1 MEPLITPKNHP
12 YRVGF
17 RLLALLFNLQ
27 KRYFQTSVVA
37 VTIVLTSL
45 FSMLLPNVM
54 VNAVSPQIE
63 IISIDERSSDSVEI
77 TFISSIPKRQ
87 ISNYTITAIPDR
99 SGLVEISNSNNQEI
113 NSQKW
118 SVSKLLKRKVS
129 GLINY
134 EFKPI
139 ASAGSY
145 AFKVCAKR
153 VNGKVSCS
161 DLFEYPQYAK
171 LLDQI
176 SRLPSDWANPR
187 PIQTP
192 VSTAPVAPLTAPAFT
207 LSSSSQSVTFNSAI
221 TTVTN
226 TSTGGTISSYSISP
240 AAPAGLT
247 FSNSTGELSGTP
259 TTPQS
264 STAYTITANNAT
276 GSATATFTLTV
287 SPGAAVK
294 VAVTRASV
302 GTSPGFAFTTQPQI
316 TIQDSAG
323 NTITSSSAVVTAT
336 VSAGGALV
344 GTATAT
350 ASSGVATFSNLGI
363 RGFGGVAYTITYTA
377 SGLTTDTQIVTP
389 SALTRGAN
397 GPGGGLIYYVA
408 TTSAGFTCGPTR
420 NETCY
425 YLEVAPSNWTVG
437 GDPVKVWAVAGKQ
450 GSDITDISN
459 DGSAYNNALGIGLG
473 YRNSIAIV
481 DQGNDTTS
489 AAGTARAYTGGSLND
504 WYLPTT
510 AEINLLSQWWRG
522 ITQDVSGEI
531 DGGTINASAGFTV
544 GGDYHAAS
552 EGSSSTSWGHRF
564 QTDSMQGAGSKN
576 ASARVRPIRAF

>member
-1 MEPLITPKNHP
+1 MGSLITRKNHP
-12 YRVGF
+12 TRAGF
-17 RLLALLFNLQ
+17 GLLAFLLNLQ

-37 VTIVLTSL
+37 VTIAITSL
-45 FSMLLPNVM
+45 FTMFLPNVM
-54 VNAVSPQIE
+54 VNAVSAQIE
-63 IISIDERSSDSVEI
+63 IISIDETSGNSVEI
-77 TFISSIPKRQ
+77 IFNSSIPKRQ
-87 ISNYTITAIPDR
+87 ISNYTITATPDL
-99 SGLVEISNSNNQEI
+99 SGFVGSGNSNTQQI
-113 NSQKW
+113 KSQNK
-118 SVSKLLKRKVS
+118 SVSKVLKRKVS

-139 ASAGSY
+139 ASAAPY
-145 AFKVCAKR
+145 TFKVCAKR
-153 VNGKVSCS
+153 INGKVSCS
-161 DLFEYPQYAK
+161 DLFEYPQYGK

-192 VSTAPVAPLTAPAFT
+192 APTASLAAPAFT

-247 FSNSTGELSGTP
+247 FSNSTGQLSGTP

-264 STAYTITANNAT
+264 STAYTITANNAS
-276 GSATATFTLTV
+276 GSATAIFTLTV

-425 YLEVAPSNWTVG
+425 YLEVAPSNWSG
-437 GDPVKVWAVAGKQ
+437 GADPTKVWAVAAKQ

-473 YRNSIAIV
+473 YKNSIAIV

-522 ITQDVSGEI
+522 ITQDVTSNI
-531 DGGTINASAGFTV
+531 NGGTINASAGFTD
-544 GGDYHAAS
+544 GGDYHASS

-564 QTDSMQGAGSKN
+564 QTTPSMQGAGSKN

>member
-1 MEPLITPKNHP
+1 
-12 YRVGF
+12 
-17 RLLALLFNLQ
+17 
-27 KRYFQTSVVA
+27 
-37 VTIVLTSL
+37 
-45 FSMLLPNVM
+45 MLLPNVM

-63 IISIDERSSDSVEI
+63 IISIDETSSNSVEI
-77 TFISSIPKRQ
+77 TFDSSIPKRQ
-87 ISNYTITAIPDR
+87 ISNYTITATPDL
-99 SGLVEISNSNNQEI
+99 SGFVGSGNSNTQQI
-113 NSQKW
+113 NSQNK
-118 SVSKLLKRKVS
+118 SVSKVLKRKVS
-129 GLINY
+129 GLIQY

-139 ASAGSY
+139 ASAAPY
-145 AFKVCAKR
+145 IFKVCAKR
-153 VNGKVSCS
+153 INGKVSCS
-161 DLFEYPQYAK
+161 DLFDYPQYAK

-187 PIQTP
+187 PIQIP
-192 VSTAPVAPLTAPAFT
+192 APTAPVASVAAPAFT
-207 LSSSSQSVTFNSAI
+207 LSSSSQSVTVNTAI

-226 TSTGGTISSYSISP
+226 TSTGGAISSYSISP

-247 FSNSTGELSGTP
+247 FSTSTGQLSGTP

-264 STAYTITANNAT
+264 STVYTITATNAS
-276 GSATATFTLTV
+276 GSSTATFTLTV

-363 RGFGGVAYTITYTA
+363 RGFGGTAYTITYTA

-389 SALTRGAN
+389 SALTRGAS

-408 TTSAGFTCGPTR
+408 PTSAGFTCGPTR

-425 YLEVAPSNWTVG
+425 YLEVSPSNWSG
-437 GDPVKVWAVAGKQ
+437 GADPSKVWAVAAKQ
-450 GSDITDISN
+450 GTDITDISN

-473 YRNSIAIV
+473 YKNSIAIV
-481 DQGNDTTS
+481 DQGNDATS
-489 AAGTARAYTGGSLND
+489 AAGAARAYSGGSLND

-522 ITQDVSGEI
+522 ITQDVTLNI
-531 DGGTINASAGFTV
+531 KLGTINASAGFTD
-544 GGDYHAAS
+544 GGDYHASS
-552 EGSSSTSWGHRF
+552 EGSASTSWGHRF
-564 QTDSMQGAGSKN
+564 QTDSLQGAGSKN

>member
-1 MEPLITPKNHP
+1 ML
-12 YRVGF
+12 
-17 RLLALLFNLQ
+17 NLY
-27 KRYFQTSVVA
+27 KKYFHTSVIG

-45 FSMLLPNVM
+45 FTMLLPNVM

-63 IISIDERSSDSVEI
+63 IISIDETSSNSVEI
-77 TFISSIPKRQ
+77 TFDSSIPKRQ
-87 ISNYTITAIPDR
+87 ISNYTITATPDL
-99 SGLVEISNSNNQEI
+99 SGFVGSGNSNTQQI
-113 NSQKW
+113 NSQNK
-118 SVSKLLKRKVS
+118 SVSKVLKRKVS
-129 GLINY
+129 GLIQY

-139 ASAGSY
+139 ASAAPY
-145 AFKVCAKR
+145 IFKVCAKR
-153 VNGKVSCS
+153 INGKVSCS
-161 DLFEYPQYAK
+161 DLFDYPQYAK

-187 PIQTP
+187 PIQIP
-192 VSTAPVAPLTAPAFT
+192 APTAPVASVAAPAFT
-207 LSSSSQSVTFNSAI
+207 LSSSSQSVTVNTAI

-226 TSTGGTISSYSISP
+226 TSTGGAISSYSISP

-247 FSNSTGELSGTP
+247 FSTSTGQLSGTP

-264 STAYTITANNAT
+264 STVYTITATNAS
-276 GSATATFTLTV
+276 GSSTATFTLTV

-363 RGFGGVAYTITYTA
+363 RGFGGTAYTITYTA

-389 SALTRGAN
+389 SALTRGAS

-408 TTSAGFTCGPTR
+408 PTSAGFTCGPTR

-425 YLEVAPSNWTVG
+425 YLEVSPSNWSG
-437 GDPVKVWAVAGKQ
+437 GADPSKVWAVAAKQ
-450 GSDITDISN
+450 GTDITDISN

-473 YRNSIAIV
+473 YKNSIAIV
-481 DQGNDTTS
+481 DQGNDATS
-489 AAGTARAYTGGSLND
+489 AAGAARAYSGGSLND

-522 ITQDVSGEI
+522 ITQDVTLNI
-531 DGGTINASAGFTV
+531 KLGTINASAGFTD
-544 GGDYHAAS
+544 GGDYHASS
-552 EGSSSTSWGHRF
+552 EGSASTSWGHRF
-564 QTDSMQGAGSKN
+564 QTDSLQGAGSKN

>member
-1 MEPLITPKNHP
+1 
-12 YRVGF
+12 
-17 RLLALLFNLQ
+17 LLNLH
-27 KRYFQTSVVA
+27 KKYFHTSVIG

-45 FSMLLPNVM
+45 FTMLLPNVM

-63 IISIDERSSDSVEI
+63 IISIDETSSNSVEI
-77 TFISSIPKRQ
+77 TFNSSIPKKQ
-87 ISNYTITAIPDR
+87 ISNYTITATPDL
-99 SGLVEISNSNNQEI
+99 SGFVGSGNSNPQQI
-113 NSQKW
+113 NSQNK
-118 SVSKLLKRKVS
+118 SVSKVLKRKVS
-129 GLINY
+129 GLIQY
-134 EFKPI
+134 EFKSI
-139 ASAGSY
+139 ASAAPY
-145 AFKVCAKR
+145 IFKVCAKR
-153 VNGKVSCS
+153 INGKVSCS
-161 DLFEYPQYAK
+161 DQFDYPQYAK

-187 PIQTP
+187 PIQIP
-192 VSTAPVAPLTAPAFT
+192 APTAPVASVAAPAFA
-207 LSSSSQSVTFNSAI
+207 LSSSSQSVTVNTAI

-226 TSTGGTISSYSISP
+226 TSTGGAISSYSISP
-240 AAPAGLT
+240 AAPTGLT
-247 FSNSTGELSGTP
+247 FSTSTGQLSGTP

-264 STAYTITANNAT
+264 STAYTITATNAS

-287 SPGAAVK
+287 SPGAAVQ

-302 GTSPGFAFTTQPQI
+302 GTSPGFAFTTQPQV

-363 RGFGGVAYTITYTA
+363 RGFGGTAYTITYTA
-377 SGLTTDTQIVTP
+377 SGLTTDTQVVTP
-389 SALTRGAN
+389 SALTRGAS

-408 TTSAGFTCGPTR
+408 PTSAGFTCGPTR

-425 YLEVAPSNWTVG
+425 YLEVSPSNWSG
-437 GDPVKVWAVAGKQ
+437 GADPSKVWAVAAKQ
-450 GSDITDISN
+450 GDYIAGISN
-459 DGSAYNNALGIGLG
+459 DSSAYNNALGIGLG
-473 YRNSIAIV
+473 YKNSIAIV
-481 DQGNDTTS
+481 DQGNDATS
-489 AAGTARAYTGGSLND
+489 AAGAARAYTGGSLND

-522 ITQDVSGEI
+522 ISQDVTLNSN
-531 DGGTINASAGFTV
+531 GGTINASAGFTD
-544 GGDYHAAS
+544 GGDYHASS
-552 EGSSSTSWGHRF
+552 EGSASTSWGHRF
-564 QTDSMQGAGSKN
+564 QTVSLQGAGSKN

>member
-1 MEPLITPKNHP
+1 ML
-12 YRVGF
+12 
-17 RLLALLFNLQ
+17 NLH
-27 KRYFQTSVVA
+27 KKYFHTSVIGVI
-37 VTIVLTSL
+37 IVLTSL
-45 FSMLLPNVM
+45 FTMLLPNVM
-54 VNAVSPQIE
+54 VNAASPQIE
-63 IISIDERSSDSVEI
+63 IISIDETSSNSVEI
-77 TFISSIPKRQ
+77 TFNSSIPKRQ
-87 ISNYTITAIPDR
+87 ISNYTITATPDL
-99 SGLVEISNSNNQEI
+99 SGFVGSGSSNTQQI
-113 NSQKW
+113 NSQNK
-118 SVSKLLKRKVS
+118 SVSKVLKRKVS
-129 GLINY
+129 GLIQY

-139 ASAGSY
+139 ASAAPY
-145 AFKVCAKR
+145 IFKVCAKR
-153 VNGKVSCS
+153 INGKVSCS
-161 DLFEYPQYAK
+161 DLFDYPQYAK

-187 PIQTP
+187 PIQIP
-192 VSTAPVAPLTAPAFT
+192 APTAPVASVAAPAFT
-207 LSSSSQSVTFNSAI
+207 LSSSSQSVTVNTAI

-226 TSTGGTISSYSISP
+226 TSTGGAISSYSISP
-240 AAPAGLT
+240 AAPTGLT
-247 FSNSTGELSGTP
+247 FSTSTGQLSGTP

-264 STAYTITANNAT
+264 STAYTITATNAS

-316 TIQDSAG
+316 TIQDSVG

-363 RGFGGVAYTITYTA
+363 RGFGGTAYTITYTA
-377 SGLTTDTQIVTP
+377 SGLTTDTQVVTP
-389 SALTRGAN
+389 SALTRGAS

-408 TTSAGFTCGPTR
+408 PTSAGFTCGPTR

-425 YLEVAPSNWTVG
+425 YLEVSPSNWSG
-437 GDPVKVWAVAGKQ
+437 GADPSKVWAVAAKQ
-450 GSDITDISN
+450 GTDITDISN

-473 YRNSIAIV
+473 YKNSIAIV
-481 DQGNDTTS
+481 DQGNDATS
-489 AAGTARAYTGGSLND
+489 AAGAARAYSGGSLND

-522 ITQDVSGEI
+522 ITQDVTLNI
-531 DGGTINASAGFTV
+531 KLGTINASAGFTD
-544 GGDYHAAS
+544 GGDYHASS
-552 EGSSSTSWGHRF
+552 EGSASTSWGHRF
-564 QTDSMQGAGSKN
+564 QTDSLQGAGSKN

>member
-1 MEPLITPKNHP
+1 
-12 YRVGF
+12 
-17 RLLALLFNLQ
+17 
-27 KRYFQTSVVA
+27 
-37 VTIVLTSL
+37 
-45 FSMLLPNVM
+45 MLLPNVM

-63 IISIDERSSDSVEI
+63 IISIDETSSNSVEI
-77 TFISSIPKRQ
+77 TFDSSIPKRQ
-87 ISNYTITAIPDR
+87 ISNYTITATPDL
-99 SGLVEISNSNNQEI
+99 SGFVGSGNSNTQQI
-113 NSQKW
+113 NSQNK
-118 SVSKLLKRKVS
+118 SVSKVLKRKVS
-129 GLINY
+129 GLIQY

-139 ASAGSY
+139 ASAAPY
-145 AFKVCAKR
+145 IFKVCAKR
-153 VNGKVSCS
+153 INGKVSCS
-161 DLFEYPQYAK
+161 DLFDYPQYAK

-187 PIQTP
+187 PIQIP
-192 VSTAPVAPLTAPAFT
+192 APTAPVASVAAPAFT
-207 LSSSSQSVTFNSAI
+207 LSSSSQSVTVNTAI

-226 TSTGGTISSYSISP
+226 TSTGGAISSYSISP

-247 FSNSTGELSGTP
+247 FSTSTGQLSGTP

-264 STAYTITANNAT
+264 STVYTITATNAS
-276 GSATATFTLTV
+276 GSSTATFTLTV

-363 RGFGGVAYTITYTA
+363 RGFGGTAYTITYTA
-377 SGLTTDTQIVTP
+377 SGLTTDTQVVTP
-389 SALTRGAN
+389 SALTRGAS

-408 TTSAGFTCGPTR
+408 PTSAGFTCGPTR

-425 YLEVAPSNWTVG
+425 YLEVSPSNWSG
-437 GDPVKVWAVAGKQ
+437 GADPSKVWAVAAKQ
-450 GSDITDISN
+450 GTDITDISN

-473 YRNSIAIV
+473 YKNSIAIV
-481 DQGNDTTS
+481 DQGNDATS
-489 AAGTARAYTGGSLND
+489 AAGAARAYSGGSLND

-522 ITQDVSGEI
+522 ITQDVTLNI
-531 DGGTINASAGFTV
+531 KLGTINASAGFTD
-544 GGDYHAAS
+544 GGDYHASS
-552 EGSSSTSWGHRF
+552 EGSASTSWGHRF
-564 QTDSMQGAGSKN
+564 QTDSLQGAGSKN

>member
-1 MEPLITPKNHP
+1 ML
-12 YRVGF
+12 
-17 RLLALLFNLQ
+17 NLH
-27 KRYFQTSVVA
+27 KKYFHTSVIGVI
-37 VTIVLTSL
+37 IVLTSL
-45 FSMLLPNVM
+45 FTMLLPNVM
-54 VNAVSPQIE
+54 VNAASPQIE
-63 IISIDERSSDSVEI
+63 IISIDETSSNSVEI
-77 TFISSIPKRQ
+77 TFNSSIPKRQ
-87 ISNYTITAIPDR
+87 ISNYTITATPDL
-99 SGLVEISNSNNQEI
+99 SGFVGSGSSNTQQI
-113 NSQKW
+113 NSQNK
-118 SVSKLLKRKVS
+118 SVSKVLKRKVS
-129 GLINY
+129 GLIQY

-139 ASAGSY
+139 AAAAPY
-145 AFKVCAKR
+145 IFKVCAKR
-153 VNGKVSCS
+153 INGKVSCS
-161 DLFEYPQYAK
+161 DLFDYPQYAK

-187 PIQTP
+187 PIQIP
-192 VSTAPVAPLTAPAFT
+192 APTAPVASVAAPAFT
-207 LSSSSQSVTFNSAI
+207 LSSSSQSVTVNTAI

-226 TSTGGTISSYSISP
+226 TSTGGAISSYSISP

-247 FSNSTGELSGTP
+247 FSTSTGQLSGTP

-264 STAYTITANNAT
+264 STAYTITATNAS

-363 RGFGGVAYTITYTA
+363 RGFGGTAYTITYTA
-377 SGLTTDTQIVTP
+377 SGLTTDTQVVTP
-389 SALTRGAN
+389 SALTRGAS

-408 TTSAGFTCGPTR
+408 PTSAGFTCGPTR

-425 YLEVAPSNWTVG
+425 YLEVSPSNWSG
-437 GDPVKVWAVAGKQ
+437 GADPSKVWAVAAKQ
-450 GSDITDISN
+450 GDDIAGISN
-459 DGSAYNNALGIGLG
+459 DSSAYNNALGIGLG
-473 YRNSIAIV
+473 YKNSIAIV
-481 DQGNDTTS
+481 DQGNDATS
-489 AAGTARAYTGGSLND
+489 AAGAARAYTGGSLND

-522 ITQDVSGEI
+522 ITQDVTLNI
-531 DGGTINASAGFTV
+531 KLGTINASAGFTD
-544 GGDYHAAS
+544 GGDYHASS
-552 EGSSSTSWGHRF
+552 EGSASTSWGHRF
-564 QTDSMQGAGSKN
+564 QTDSLQGAGSKN